1 MHFQLKAPYF
11 IHKTCML
18 MQAESLNELYEICRG
33 LGFVKEEY
41 KKIEQVYAVLS
52 LIVLEN

>member
-1 MHFQLKAPYF
+1 
-11 IHKTCML
+11 ML

-52 LIVLEN
+52 LIVLANWSFSGLY